1 MKDPLIGTRLKINLA
16 ILYGA
21 KGNKKEAENYFIQ
34 AINLNSSAPDPEYYY
49 ARYLFKNNQY
59 EKALRLVNKA
69 LAKSPNHLSSISLK
83 EAIIPISDQ
92 KMNKWRF

>member
-1 MKDPLIGTRLKINLA
+1 MKIPYWYTVKINLA

-21 KGNKKEAENYFIQ
+21 KGNKKAENYFNQ

-69 LAKSPNHLSSISLK
+69 LAKESKSFKQHELERGYNTLY
-83 EAIIPISDQ
+83 PIR
-92 KMNKWRF
+92 K